1 MNKKF
6 ISSLIAGLSTI
17 TFFVVGILNMEYI
30 HKLKA
35 EVEPHLALYFS
46 SRGEKLL
53 SIYQPDHS
61 LGQIEV
67 GAITETKK
75 YYVVLSDDTP
85 VLVRF
90 SALNFVWKPSL
101 KVHFIEE
108 SDFGT

>member
-1 MNKKF
+1 MSTKL
-6 ISSLIAGLSTI
+6 ISALVAGLSTI
-17 TFFVVGILNMEYI
+17 AFFLVGILNIEYI

-35 EVEPHLALYFS
+35 EVKPHLEQYFS

-53 SIYQPDHS
+53 SINQPDHS

-67 GAITETKK
+67 GAITKTKK
-75 YYVVLSDDTP
+75 YYVVLFDDTP

-101 KVHFIEE
+101 KVHYIEE